1 MRHLRKRR
9 VRAAATV
16 VGLEETAEGSGYIM
30 RWLRKLIVGLVALI
44 VLSFPAYAALFQA
57 DYLDTGDGLIIFIKM
72 AG

>member
-1 MRHLRKRR
+1 
-9 VRAAATV
+9 
-16 VGLEETAEGSGYIM
+16 M